1 MLPVL
6 PVHVQVPRGV
16 YTDTGEIK
24 YVCASRGYTAEWQR
38 KVYFSFMTSY
48 ILVVPLV
55 VITFCYANVILTI
68 RRQCYDAQRSDVISS
83 SLLCS
88 DSQRNDDC
96 VKLRRSN
103 ANKDAI
109 LRAKIRT
116 IKMTLCIICGFV
128 ACWSPYFVAHLIDI
142 WTNKQH
148 KVGDVKSFSAFA

>member
-1 MLPVL
+1 
-6 PVHVQVPRGV
+6 VQVPRGV
-16 YTDTGEIK
+16 YADTGEIK

-68 RRQCYDAQRSDVISS
+68 RRQCNDVHCSDVSS
-83 SLLCS
+83 CS
-88 DSQRNDDC
+88 DSQRNGDC
-96 VKLRRSN
+96 VKLRKSN

-109 LRAKIRT
+109 LRAKIRS

-148 KVGDVKSFSAFA
+148 KVGDVELYRNSDS